1 MRLSWGILA
10 DVVVEAHLETGI
22 EALNAQRNWLLLEIW
37 MQNLEKGWTANS
49 ADLENFC
56 ISEETPW
63 VNMRYPPITWHDMTW
78 RDFMLSFGTQCG
90 RRVHRRPLNSTVLSF
105 WLDLAFR
112 SHVTWWHVERWY
124 ENCLLFTE
132 ADNMEADRRG
142 FQGSWYEFAVL
153 EWMPGRHMFISFF
166 CKLVEPM
173 QLCTLWSCGLFL
185 Q

>member
-78 RDFMLSFGTQCG
+78 LDFMLSFGTQCG

-132 ADNMEADRRG
+132 ADNMEADRRFEG
-142 FQGSWYEFAVL
+142 LLIWICRIGMNAL
-153 EWMPGRHMFISFF
+153 EAYVYFIFLQA
-166 CKLVEPM
+166 CRTM